1 MQEVVSEAE
10 KIAHVLD
17 EFMHLQAKGYKE
29 VVLTG
34 IHLSSYGVDF
44 PEEEKEHCFP

>member
-1 MQEVVSEAE
+1 MDEVRAL
-10 KIAHVLD
+10 A
-17 EFMHLQAKGYKE
+17 AKGYKE

-44 PEEEKEHCFP
+44 PEEERKHCFH